1 MLRWSLLVG
10 LLVVPVGYADMRGGE
25 EAPGS
30 LAAIEPAAG
39 VDEEPNL
46 LDQRAEQLKEAVRDE
61 VSGKP
66 LEKPAGPSV
75 SANGMKVLSNSD
87 AKAYKEAFARAKRGE
102 FANLQA
108 SDNLLLGEL
117 RGTYVLNKRN
127 ASFDELNGWLKE
139 YRHLP
144 QAGAVYE
151 AALAKRA
158 KPKQE
163 CSTKPVTRKVKD
175 KKTGKMVSKTVN
187 KRSCRTTGS
196 YGPMPVQTLV
206 MEQREARRVA
216 QTAARENDMAQMS
229 AAGRAALGQSWKL
242 RGQKNY
248 KAATDTMLKSG
259 VRAAVGDDKWQAE
272 LVRIADFY
280 HGQGAWAEMVR
291 AAEPATRAQG
301 PLRDDARWLAGYG
314 HYVRGNKTAAAG
326 HWQDLVREEPAGSTH
341 HARAAWWGARALTE
355 LGQTTKARA
364 LLEAGAKDRL
374 SFYGQLNAAKLGRN
388 GKLDWDV
395 PLVDAKGFDQLKRVE
410 SARRGLAL
418 AQIGEVDMAQRQLR
432 VAYEDL
438 PYQATRTL
446 AATAV
451 RMGLPA
457 TALYAGKQLKEEG
470 HVLPGALFPLAGDWT
485 PTGGWT
491 FDRALMLG
499 IMRQESAFNPGIG
512 SRVGAQ
518 GLMQLMP
525 ATAKYI
531 ARLSGHSQPK
541 PDDLHN
547 PAVNLK
553 LAQAYLHYLNGK
565 LDDNLMLVVASYN
578 GGIGNVRRWLNNGTT
593 PNDDPM
599 LWLENIP
606 FDETRDYVEKVFAN
620 YWLYQQR
627 MNQTPWSLAA
637 LAEGQWPLQY
647 NGNRRTALK

>member
-1 MLRWSLLVG
+1 MLRWGLLVG
-10 LLVVPVGYADMRGGE
+10 MLVVPVGYADMRGGTE
-25 EAPGS
+25 TPGS
-30 LAAIEPAAG
+30 LAEIEPAAG
-39 VDEEPNL
+39 IDEEPDL
-46 LDQRAEQLKEAVRDE
+46 LSQRAEQLKEAVRDE
-61 VSGKP
+61 VAGKP
-66 LEKPAGPSV
+66 LEKPKGASV
-75 SANGMKVLSNSD
+75 SASGMKVLSTSD
-87 AKAYKEAFARAKRGE
+87 AKAYKEAFARARRGQ

-108 SDNLLLGEL
+108 HDNLLLGEL
-117 RGTYVLNKRN
+117 RGTYLLNKRG
-127 ASFDELNGWLKE
+127 ATFDELNGWLQE
-139 YRHLP
+139 YKHLP
-144 QAGAVYE
+144 LAGAVYE
-151 AALAKRA
+151 EALSKRTT
-158 KPKQE
+158 PKRV
-163 CSTKPVTRKVKD
+163 CKTKAVTTKVKD
-175 KKTGKMVSKTVN
+175 KKTGKLVSKTSN
-187 KRSCRTTGS
+187 KRSCSTTGK
-196 YGPMPVQTLV
+196 YGPMPVPTLV
-206 MEQREARRVA
+206 MDQREARRVA
-216 QTAARENDMAQMS
+216 QTAARESDMAQMS

-242 RGQKNY
+242 RGQKKY
-248 KAATDTMLKSG
+248 KEATDAMLKSG
-259 VRAAVGDDKWQAE
+259 VRQVVGDDKWQAE
-272 LVRIADFY
+272 LVRIADYY
-280 HGQGAWAEMVR
+280 HGQSAWAAMVR

-301 PLRDDARWLAGYG
+301 PLRDDARWMAGYG
-314 HYVRGNKTAAAG
+314 QYILGNKTAAAAQ
-326 HWQDLVREEPAGSTH
+326 WESLVREEPAGSTH
-341 HARAAWWGARALTE
+341 HARAAWWGARALAE
-355 LGQTTKARA
+355 LGQNAKARS
-364 LLEAGAKDRL
+364 LLEAGAKDAL
-374 SFYGQLNAAKLGRN
+374 SFYGQLNAAKLGRSA
-388 GKLDWDV
+388 KLDWDV

-410 SARRGLAL
+410 AARRGLAL

-470 HVLPGALFPLAGDWT
+470 HVLPGALFPLAGDWA

-499 IMRQESAFNPGIG
+499 IMRQESAFNPAIG
-512 SRVGAQ
+512 SHVGAQ

-531 ARLSGHSQPK
+531 AKLSGNPLPARS
-541 PDDLHN
+541 DLHD

-593 PNDDPM
+593 PNNDPM

-627 MNQTPWSLAA
+627 MNQTPWSLAS

-647 NGNRRTALK
+647 NGNRKTALK